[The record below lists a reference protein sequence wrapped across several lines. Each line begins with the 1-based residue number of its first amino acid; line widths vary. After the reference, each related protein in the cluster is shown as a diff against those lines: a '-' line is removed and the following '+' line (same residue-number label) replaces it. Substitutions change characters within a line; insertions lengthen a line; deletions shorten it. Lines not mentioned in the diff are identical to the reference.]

1 MKEVEPINVAR
12 RQIIT
17 RAMPVCALSCLGLGK
32 AAASA
37 APSFQPAKHP
47 FDAKVEDITYR
58 QFYASIFGD
67 VIRMGKALEQELGKD
82 KAIAF
87 LKQVT
92 TEMMTEYGQKQ
103 AQKSS
108 DHSFRAWGDTFR
120 TFDTW
125 KDRMIYEIVE
135 DTDQA
140 LELKVKECIFAETF
154 FKASAGD
161 IGFAFICYG
170 DYAWPRAF
178 NPKIKMIRDKTL
190 MQGHDCCN
198 HRYVLET

>member
-1 MKEVEPINVAR
+1 
-12 RQIIT
+12 
-17 RAMPVCALSCLGLGK
+17 
-32 AAASA
+32 
-37 APSFQPAKHP
+37 
-47 FDAKVEDITYR
+47 
-58 QFYASIFGD
+58 
-67 VIRMGKALEQELGKD
+67 
-82 KAIAF
+82 
-87 LKQVT
+87 
-92 TEMMTEYGQKQ
+92 
-103 AQKSS
+103 
-108 DHSFRAWGDTFR
+108 
-120 TFDTW
+120 
-125 KDRMIYEIVE
+125 MIYEIVE

-154 FKASAGD
+154 LKASAGD

>member
-1 MKEVEPINVAR
+1 MKEVEPINLAR
-12 RQIIT
+12 RQIIA

-37 APSFQPAKHP
+37 TPAPSFQPAKHP

-87 LKQVT
+87 LKRVT

-108 DHSFRAWGDTFR
+108 DNSFRTWGDTFR
-120 TFDTW
+120 
-125 KDRMIYEIVE
+125 DRRR
-135 DTDQA
+135 QRP
-140 LELKVKECIFAETF
+140 
-154 FKASAGD
+154 S
-161 IGFAFICYG
+161 
-170 DYAWPRAF
+170 PRA
-178 NPKIKMIRDKTL
+178 
-190 MQGHDCCN
+190 QGQGVHLRRN
-198 HRYVLET
+198 VLEGFCRRHRICLYLLWRLCLA